1 MVLSGSDLSGCGPT
15 STSSPTGQLRAVEV
29 PAAPRLPRTVLE
41 HSRGIW
47 RLWLMNHGRLPL
59 TRRVRTSDLLQGGEM
74 GRPAGHWSLRLSP
87 LARPCQSVTAP
98 LQAATPLLSSLL
110 KDLLPVS
117 SHFHIFSL
125 FPLPYHTQ
133 TLLSSLPPKEYT
145 LTAHLLALSTNL
157 PAAKA

>member
-1 MVLSGSDLSGCGPT
+1 MRAHKYIESHRPAARGRGTG
-15 STSSPTGQLRAVEV
+15 STSPSPDGSGAFSGHL
-29 PAAPRLPRTVLE
+29 APLADESWPLAT
-41 HSRGIW
+41 HS
-47 RLWLMNHGRLPL
+47 P
-59 TRRVRTSDLLQGGEM
+59 VRTSDLLQGGEM

-117 SHFHIFSL
+117 SHFHILSL
-125 FPLPYHTQ
+125 FLSHT
-133 TLLSSLPPKEYT
+133 THKHFSHLFHPKEYP